1 MQAADLRPINKLLLI
16 FESTERCRM
25 SDPANIEES
34 VGFSSDGG
42 GAGMK

>member
-1 MQAADLRPINKLLLI
+1 
-16 FESTERCRM
+16 M

-42 GAGMK
+42 GAGMKKKMGCTWARKLKSEASTR